1 MKKTVVKQRLLI
13 RLMKMTLYQ
22 FILALIFST
31 VTMANSL
38 GQGKLDTK
46 VTVSIT
52 DVDLNEA
59 LAQLGKS
66 ADVKFSYN
74 SRMVA
79 FDQKISV
86 KANNEV
92 LSNVLSRILQ
102 PFNIKYTL
110 VSNQIVLQK
119 GSTNNNFSNNVSF
132 LTTEQQQ
139 KTLSGVVVDAN
150 GLSLPGASVL
160 VKGTN
165 NNVSTDLDGKFN
177 IRVDDGAKV
186 LVISYIGFDTMEIA
200 IGNKTDF
207 KVTLEESSQSLEEV
221 VVIGYGTQK
230 KSDLTGAISSVSGE
244 ELATVPAM
252 TAAQALQ
259 GRAAGLNIVTTS
271 GAPGAGTNI
280 TIRGGTS
287 ITQSTKPLYIVDG
300 FQMDDALNVI
310 NPNDIK
316 SIEILKDASS
326 TAIYG
331 ARGSNGIIVITTKSG
346 KKGKTSVSYNSFIS
360 FDKLSKKLDMMS
372 NPEDFV
378 KYQYEMAVLQGK
390 PAAWSNVFD
399 NSLAT
404 DTPNFY
410 TGAFDRINSRYASD
424 YAIDW
429 QKRMLGGSGYTQNQN
444 VSVSTGNENT
454 QAFLSYNYNNQEGI
468 LANHN
473 DTRNAFRAK
482 INSELYKGLR
492 LDVNTMFTNTSTDGG
507 GAYGGMKDILLQP
520 INGGTLFNQDQT
532 INTQTFGDLSGL
544 DSAYDTE
551 NPLIE
556 NEASQSNRRSRVF
569 MVNAGVEFDILKSL
583 TWRTS
588 GQYSWS
594 SGKSVAFSDE
604 NSRAALTD
612 PVNTGING
620 SIGNSESFSY
630 QITNTLNYKETF
642 AEKHDV
648 SVLLGQEVTYNE
660 SESNNLI
667 LRQFPLPNFGLDDIS
682 NATVSDKSVGHSR
695 NGLASFFS
703 RLSYT
708 FDDRYLLTATIR
720 TDGSSK
726 FAEGNKWGV
735 FPSLS
740 GAWRIS
746 EEGFWKNNNIGNI
759 INNFKLRAGYG
770 ITGNNGIG
778 NNLYLTTVSQTDY
791 PINNTPGNPAYVPSS
806 TLGNQGLQWE
816 TLHATN
822 LGLDISLFNRR
833 IDITAEW
840 YNNQIS
846 DMLLKSIIP
855 SSTGYASQ
863 FQNVGTMR
871 NRGWEFT
878 VSTVNVK
885 TSNFSWTTDFNLAFN
900 KSKVLSLE
908 KDQTQRTFNVGN
920 NRSGSVTYYAT
931 VGDQLGDMYGYVYQ
945 GLYTTDDFTQNS
957 DGTYVLN
964 PGVVKPFS
972 GTASPGDVKFA
983 ADNEAGDQFT
993 RQLVKIGNGAPDC
1006 LGGITNTFR
1015 YKGFDLNTFMKFS
1028 IGNEIY
1034 NATKHSTSP
1043 YALFQN
1049 VPTEFGDNYYRLV
1062 DPLTGQK
1069 ATSLSRLQ
1077 ELNPDEASRTSALN
1091 LLNSSYITYP
1101 SSYFVEDGSYLR
1113 LAQIT
1118 LGYTLPKAWS
1128 ERAKISNARFYFTA
1142 NNILTVAGY
1151 SGFDPE
1157 VSAGDNDLVAVTPG
1171 YDSSTYP
1178 RSRSFVLGLNLTF

>member
-1 MKKTVVKQRLLI
+1 MKCFICISMFFTSLISVAQEKTVTGNVKEASGLPIPGVSVLI
-13 RLMKMTLYQ
+13 
-22 FILALIFST
+22 
-31 VTMANSL
+31 
-38 GQGKLDTK
+38 
-46 VTVSIT
+46 
-52 DVDLNEA
+52 
-59 LAQLGKS
+59 
-66 ADVKFSYN
+66 
-74 SRMVA
+74 
-79 FDQKISV
+79 
-86 KANNEV
+86 
-92 LSNVLSRILQ
+92 
-102 PFNIKYTL
+102 
-110 VSNQIVLQK
+110 K
-119 GSTNNNFSNNVSF
+119 GSTMGTQTDFDGNFSLRSKVGDKLVFSF
-132 LTTEQQQ
+132 LGMKNSEITVD
-139 KTLSGVVVDAN
+139 SRASYNVVLKEDA
-150 GLSLPGASVL
+150 AQ
-160 VKGTN
+160 
-165 NNVSTDLDGKFN
+165 LD
-177 IRVDDGAKV
+177 
-186 LVISYIGFDTMEIA
+186 
-200 IGNKTDF
+200 
-207 KVTLEESSQSLEEV
+207 EV
-221 VVIGYGTQK
+221 VVIGYGSQK
-230 KSDLTGAISSVSGE
+230 KSDLTGAISSVSGDQ
-244 ELATVPAM
+244 LATVPAM

-372 NPEDFV
+372 NAEDFV
-378 KYQYEMAVLQGK
+378 KYQYEMAILQAK
-390 PAAWSNVFD
+390 PATWSNVFD
-399 NSLAT
+399 NGLAT
-404 DTPNFY
+404 DNPNFY
-410 TGAFDRINSRYASD
+410 TGSFDRIKNRYASD

-444 VSVSTGNENT
+444 ISVSTGNENT

-473 DTRNAFRAK
+473 ETRNAFRSK

-507 GAYGGMKDILLQP
+507 GAYSGIKDILLQP
-520 INGGTLFNQDQT
+520 INGGTLFTQDQT
-532 INTQTFGDLSGL
+532 INTQTYGDFSGL
-544 DSAYDTE
+544 DSAFDTE

-556 NEASQSNRRSRVF
+556 NEASQSNKRSRVF
-569 MVNAGVEFDILKSL
+569 LVNAGVEFDFLKNF

-594 SGKSVAFSDE
+594 SSKGTNFSDE

-620 SIGNSESFSY
+620 KIDNGESFSY
-630 QITNTLNYKETF
+630 QITNTLNYKKTF
-642 AEKHDV
+642 ADKHDV
-648 SVLLGQEVTYNE
+648 TVLLGQEITYSE
-660 SESNNLI
+660 SESNSI
-667 LRQFPLPNFGLDDIS
+667 TLRQFPLPNFGLDDIS
-682 NATVSDKSVGHSR
+682 NATVSDKETKHSR

-703 RLSYT
+703 RLNYT

-726 FAEGNKWGV
+726 FSEGNKWGV
-735 FPSLS
+735 FPSIS

-746 EEGFWKNNNIGNI
+746 EEGFWKNNNIGNT
-759 INNFKLRAGYG
+759 INNLKLRLGYG

-791 PINNTPGNPAYVPSS
+791 PTNNTPGNPVYVPSS
-806 TLGNQGLQWE
+806 TLGNQGLKWE

-822 LGLDISLFNRR
+822 FGLDISFFNRR
-833 IDITAEW
+833 IDLTAEW
-840 YNNQIS
+840 YNNKIS
-846 DMLLKSIIP
+846 DMLLKSVIP
-855 SSTGYASQ
+855 SSTGYADQ
-863 FQNVGTMR
+863 YQNVGTMR

-878 VSTVNVK
+878 LSTVNIK
-885 TSNFSWTTDFNLAFN
+885 TTNFRWTTDLNLAFN
-900 KSKVLSLE
+900 RSKVISLE
-908 KDQTQRTFNVGN
+908 KDQTQRPFSVGN

-945 GLYTTDDFTQNS
+945 GLYTTDDFTQNT
-957 DGTYVLN
+957 DGSYALK

-972 GTASPGDVKFA
+972 GNASPGDIKFA

-1006 LGGITNTFR
+1006 MGGITNTFS

-1028 IGNEIY
+1028 IGNDIY

-1043 YALFQN
+1043 YAPFQN
-1049 VPTEFGDNYYRLV
+1049 VPEEFGNNYYRLV

-1069 ATSLSRLQ
+1069 ATSLTRIQ
-1077 ELNPDEASRTSALN
+1077 ELNPNEASRTSALSV
-1091 LLNSSYITYP
+1091 LNSSYITYP
-1101 SSYFVEDGSYLR
+1101 SSYFIEDGSYLR
-1113 LAQIT
+1113 IAQIT

-1128 ERAKISNARFYFTA
+1128 EKAKIANARFYFTA
-1142 NNILTVAGY
+1142 NNILTIAGY

-1157 VSAGDNDLVAVTPG
+1157 VSAGNNDLVAVTPG

-1178 RSRSFVLGLNLTF
+1178 RSKSFVLGLNLTF

>member
-22 FILALIFST
+22 FVLALIFST

-38 GQGKLDTK
+38 NGQGKLDTK

-52 DVDLNEA
+52 DMDLNNA
-59 LAQLGKS
+59 LRELSKS

-74 SRMVA
+74 SRMVS
-79 FDQKISV
+79 FDQKVSV
-86 KANNEV
+86 NATNEV
-92 LSNVLSRILQ
+92 LSTVLSRILK
-102 PFNIKYTL
+102 PLNITYEI

-119 GSTNNNFSNNVSF
+119 TKLEEVVAVSINN
-132 LTTEQQQ
+132 QQQ
-139 KTLSGVVVDAN
+139 KMLTGVIVDDK

-160 VKGTN
+160 VKGTRN
-165 NNVSTDLDGKFN
+165 STSTDFDGKFS
-177 IRVDDGAKV
+177 IRVDDSAKI
-186 LVISYIGFDTMEIA
+186 LVVSFIGFDSVEIP

-207 KVTLEESSQSLEEV
+207 KITLKESSQTLNEV
-221 VVIGYGTQK
+221 VVVGYGTVK
-230 KSDLTGAISSVSGE
+230 KRDLTGAISSVSAE
-244 ELATVPAM
+244 QLAAVPAM

-259 GRAAGLNIVTTS
+259 GKAAGLNIVTTS

-300 FQMDDALNVI
+300 YQMDDALNII

-331 ARGSNGIIVITTKSG
+331 ARGSNGIIAITTKSG
-346 KKGKTSVSYNSFIS
+346 RKGKTAVSYNSFIS

-372 NPEDFV
+372 NAEDFV

-404 DTPNFY
+404 DSPNFY
-410 TGAFDRINSRYASD
+410 SGAYGRINNRYASD
-424 YAIDW
+424 YGIDW
-429 QKRMLGGSGYTQNQN
+429 QKKMFGGSGYTQNHN
-444 VSVSTGNENT
+444 VNVSTGNETT
-454 QAFLSYNYNNQEGI
+454 QAFLSYNLNKQEGI
-468 LANHN
+468 IANHN
-473 DTRNAFRAK
+473 DIRNAFRAK

-492 LDVNTMFTNTSTDGG
+492 LDLNTMFTNTSTDGG
-507 GAYGGMKDILLQP
+507 GAYGGLKDVLLQP

-532 INTQTFGDLSGL
+532 LNTQTFGDYSAL

-556 NEASQSNRRSRVF
+556 NQASQSNKRSRVF
-569 MVNAGVEFDILKSL
+569 LVNAGVEFDFLKGF

-594 SGKSVAFSDE
+594 SSKGTNFSDE

-620 SIGNSESFSY
+620 KIDNGESFSY
-630 QITNTLNYKETF
+630 QITNTLNYKQTF
-642 AEKHDV
+642 VDKHDV
-648 SVLLGQEVTYNE
+648 NVLLGQEVTYNE
-660 SESNNLI
+660 SESNSITLK
-667 LRQFPLPNFGLDDIS
+667 QFPLPNFGLDDIS

-695 NGLASFFS
+695 SGLASFFA
-703 RLSYT
+703 RLNYS
-708 FDDRYLLTATIR
+708 FDNRYLLTATIR
-720 TDGSSK
+720 TDGSTK

-735 FPSLS
+735 FPSVS

-746 EEGFWKNNNIGNI
+746 EESFWKNNAIGNI
-759 INNFKLRAGYG
+759 INNLKLRVGYG

-778 NNLYLTTVSQTDY
+778 NNLYLTTVKQTDY
-791 PINNTPGNPAYVPSS
+791 PINNNPGNPVYIPSS
-806 TLGNQGLQWE
+806 TLGNKALQWE
-816 TLHATN
+816 TLNATN

-840 YNNQIS
+840 YNNKIG
-846 DMLLKSIIP
+846 DMLLKSVIP
-855 SSTGYASQ
+855 SSTGYADQ
-863 FQNVGTMR
+863 YQNVGNMR
-871 NRGWEFT
+871 NRGWELT
-878 VSTVNVK
+878 LSTVNIK
-885 TSNFSWTTDFNLAFN
+885 SNNFRWTTDLNFAFN
-900 KSKVLSLE
+900 KSKVMSLE
-908 KDQTQRTFNVGN
+908 KNQTQRTFGVGG
-920 NRSGSVTYYAT
+920 NRSGTVTYYAT
-931 VGDQLGDMYGYVYQ
+931 VGEQLGDMYGYVYE
-945 GLYTTDDFTQNS
+945 GLYTTADFTQNTN
-957 DGTYVLN
+957 GTYTLN

-972 GTASPGDVKFA
+972 GNASPGDVKFA

-993 RQLVKIGNGAPDC
+993 RKLVKIGNGTPDC
-1006 LGGITNTFR
+1006 IGGINNTFS
-1015 YKGFDLNTFMKFS
+1015 YKGFDLSMFMKFS
-1028 IGNEIY
+1028 IGNDIY

-1049 VPTEFGDNYYRLV
+1049 VPTEFGNNYYRLI
-1062 DPLTGQK
+1062 DPVTGQK
-1069 ATSLSRLQ
+1069 ATTLARLQ

-1091 LLNSSYITYP
+1091 LVNSGYITYP

-1113 LAQIT
+1113 LAQLT
-1118 LGYTLPKAWS
+1118 VGYTLPKDWS
-1128 ERAKISNARFYFTA
+1128 EKAKIANARFYFTA
-1142 NNILTVAGY
+1142 NNLWTITGY

-1171 YDSSTYP
+1171 YDSSAYP
-1178 RSRSFVLGLNLTF
+1178 RSRSFVFGLNLTF